1 VEFKH
6 LLEQRERTA
15 AFALNF
21 FDQTQGILHN
31 NSGTEERQL
40 LWAVAIR
47 TTAVCT
53 SVIRRTTSILTI

>member
-6 LLEQRERTA
+6 LLKQREKTA

-31 NSGTEERQL
+31 SETEERQL